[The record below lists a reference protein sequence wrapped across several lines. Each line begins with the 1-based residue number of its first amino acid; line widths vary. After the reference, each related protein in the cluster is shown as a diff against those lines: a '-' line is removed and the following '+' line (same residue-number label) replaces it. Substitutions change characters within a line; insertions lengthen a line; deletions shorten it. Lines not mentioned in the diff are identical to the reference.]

1 MVKRWAAEIAVDALK
16 QENVEVMF
24 GMLGGHIQSLVDYA
38 YRGGIKVHQVRHE
51 QAAVYAADA
60 YARVTRKP
68 GVCFG
73 TAGPGMLNMVSAI
86 HMAYLARSPLVC
98 FFGGHRTRE
107 NHLNSLQEASAEEV
121 CKSIT
126 KWTIRCNNPD
136 QIGFYIRKAFRDAMA
151 YPPGP
156 VAIELPI
163 DTFNW
168 EPIDPAEQISYLPG
182 DWTTGKPA
190 RAAADPDLVQDV
202 VAQIASAKRPI
213 IIAGEGVHWADAGA
227 DLQSFVEEFQIPF
240 NLRRLARGSI
250 REDHPFS
257 ISAKARKSVIEDADL
272 VILLGLQIGYFESF
286 ARWKTNAKFIQINES
301 AGDIVP
307 FLPTVQEVTGNCQV
321 ILKQMLALG
330 TPAVPADRQAWLDR
344 AAVAD
349 PVVDKFADMRPIH
362 PFTLGKEVMNN
373 IQEDATIVL
382 DSFTASAF
390 LTEHICAVRSGQVL
404 DSGLSGG
411 IGHGIGMGIG
421 AALARPDK
429 PVFVMMGDGGIG
441 VGGGDIETA
450 MRYNL
455 PVVYMIFN
463 DSTFCAGLENYCYGE
478 GFRALG
484 PNAGTGFHFLKDI
497 RYDKMFEPLGCH
509 VEHVTE
515 PDQIGPAMARSFAS
529 KKTSVINVIGSR
541 DVVHPLY
548 GSTNAKEMFWH
559 LPADEIEQPARDRHI
574 GKHYPAFHGGQ
585 VLVTDK

>member
-1 MVKRWAAEIAVDALK
+1 MKRWAAEIAVDALK
-16 QENVEVMF
+16 DENVEVMF
-24 GMLGGHIQSLVDYA
+24 GMIGGHIQSLVDFA

-60 YARVTRKP
+60 YARISRKP

-121 CKSIT
+121 CRSIT

-156 VAIELPI
+156 IGIELPL

-168 EPIDPAEQISYLPG
+168 EPVDPAEQISYRPG
-182 DWTTGKPA
+182 EWMSGKPA
-190 RAAADPDLVQDV
+190 RPAADPELIGDV
-202 VAQIASAKRPI
+202 VARISRAKRPVL
-213 IIAGEGVHWADAGA
+213 IAGDGVHWADAGA
-227 DLQSFVEEFQIPF
+227 DLQKFVDTFEIPF
-240 NLRRLARGSI
+240 NLRRLARGSL
-250 REDHPFS
+250 REDHPLAVS
-257 ISAKARKSVIEDADL
+257 TKVRKSVIEEADL
-272 VILLGLQIGYFESF
+272 VILLGLQVGYFESF
-286 ARWKTNAKFIQINES
+286 ARWKTAAEFIQINES
-301 AGDIVP
+301 VGDIVP
-307 FLPTVQEVTGNCQV
+307 FLPTAQEVIGNCQV
-321 ILKQMLALG
+321 VLRQMLAAPRLAAAEDRRDWLTRA
-330 TPAVPADRQAWLDR
+330 TPADEVG
-344 AAVAD
+344 
-349 PVVDKFADMRPIH
+349 DKFVDVRPIH
-362 PFTLGKEVMNN
+362 PYTLAREVLRNL
-373 IQEDATIVL
+373 ESDATIVL
-382 DSFTASAF
+382 DSFTASAV
-390 LTEHICAVRSGQVL
+390 LTEQVRAVRPGQLL

-429 PVFVMMGDGGIG
+429 PVLVMMGDGGIG
-441 VGGGDIETA
+441 VGGFDIETA
-450 MRYNL
+450 MRYDL

-463 DSTFCAGLENYCYGE
+463 DSTLCAGLERYCYGE

-484 PNAGTGFHFLKDI
+484 PNAGTGFDFIKDI

-509 VEHVTE
+509 VELVTE
-515 PDQIGPAMARSFAS
+515 PDQIGPALARSFAS
-529 KKTSVINVIGSR
+529 KRTSVINVIGTK

-548 GSTNAKEMFWH
+548 GTTNAKEMFWH
-559 LPADEIEQPARDRHI
+559 LPGDEIEQPARDRHI
-574 GKHYPAFHGGQ
+574 NKHYPAFHGGRK
-585 VLVTDK
+585 LVADE